1 MSQPSLET
9 LIREVAGPD
18 ATSAEHDHI
27 TDTVLAKI
35 LAEPEPELYL
45 RPLVHS
51 AVTATI
57 TQRPTSQ
64 AEHEHAV
71 ESGYPGFPAYD
82 EPSSEPA
89 RGSRRG
95 QRPEGM
101 SNGTRPRGGVN
112 TQTGLPGFLY
122 KEVWV
127 PVLNAYKA
135 WGELNLDEV
144 RNVAEWRNSRAQAFL
159 KGYRFAHEQ
168 LTLFLTVPDATNLLE
183 VYKASG
189 TADPGTDPL
198 N

>member
-1 MSQPSLET
+1 
-9 LIREVAGPD
+9 
-18 ATSAEHDHI
+18 
-27 TDTVLAKI
+27 
-35 LAEPEPELYL
+35 
-45 RPLVHS
+45 
-51 AVTATI
+51 
-57 TQRPTSQ
+57 
-64 AEHEHAV
+64 
-71 ESGYPGFPAYD
+71 
-82 EPSSEPA
+82 
-89 RGSRRG
+89 
-95 QRPEGM
+95 M

-112 TQTGLPGFLY
+112 VKTGLPGFLY

-198 N
+198 S